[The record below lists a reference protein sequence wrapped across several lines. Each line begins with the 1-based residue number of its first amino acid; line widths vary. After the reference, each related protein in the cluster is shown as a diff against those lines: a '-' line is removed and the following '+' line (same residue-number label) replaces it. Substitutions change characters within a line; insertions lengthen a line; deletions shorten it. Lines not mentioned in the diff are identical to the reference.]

1 MKTPTTWSGKVG
13 VFEVSKKPNVPA
25 KIKNNEDQKP
35 VITVKEARKI
45 IGKELSDKLSDEQ
58 LGRLI
63 GEFSTIARESLEA
76 SLVPQKQLVI

>member
-1 MKTPTTWSGKVG
+1 M
-13 VFEVSKKPNVPA
+13 SKKPNVPA

>member
-1 MKTPTTWSGKVG
+1 M
-13 VFEVSKKPNVPA
+13 SKKHDVSA
-25 KIKNNEDQKP
+25 KIKNNEDHKP

-45 IGKELSDKLSDEQ
+45 IGKGLSDKLSDEQ